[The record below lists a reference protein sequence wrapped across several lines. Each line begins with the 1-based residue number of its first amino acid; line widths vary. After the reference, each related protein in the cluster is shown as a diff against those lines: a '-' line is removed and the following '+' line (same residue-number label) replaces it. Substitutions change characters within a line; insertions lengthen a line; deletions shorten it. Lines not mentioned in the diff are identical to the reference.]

1 MSELSEIEEP
11 DSPCGWPLMAAV
23 RPAIETRR
31 LILRPPVDED
41 AEAIARLANSAAVA
55 RGLVGMPHPYRIE
68 HARVWL
74 AEPVDPRGQRHLVCR
89 KGPRRGADTPIG
101 VLSRSTCTAGS
112 DLAGSAAGWASAIGA
127 RDYAT
132 EACHAAIDYAFVHQ
146 RHERLLFACRVTN
159 PAGRRVIEKCGFQM
173 VAQEL
178 ASVVGNGAAVA
189 IDRFRIDRSTWES
202 IRAWEPLRV
211 HDHEAERAEWGERRE
226 EFQGSGRANLNS
238 DLAILEVPGQIP
250 DALPGTSEY

>member
-1 MSELSEIEEP
+1 MSELSESEEP

-31 LILRPPVDED
+31 LILRPPVDDD
-41 AEAIARLANSAAVA
+41 AETIARLANSAAVA
-55 RGLVGMPHPYRIE
+55 RNLVGMPHPYRIE

-89 KGPRRGADTPIG
+89 KGFDAAPSPIG
-101 VLSRSTCTAGS
+101 VLTLDMHGRVGP
-112 DLAGSAAGWASAIGA
+112 GWIGCWLGE
-127 RDYAT
+127 RHWGQGFAT

-178 ASVVGNGAAVA
+178 ASVVGSGAAVA

-202 IRAWEPLRV
+202 IRGWEPLRV
-211 HDHEAERAEWGERRE
+211 HDHEAERAEWGERH
-226 EFQGSGRANLNS
+226 G
-238 DLAILEVPGQIP
+238 
-250 DALPGTSEY
+250 ALQAPVERI

>member
-41 AEAIARLANSAAVA
+41 AETIARLANSAAVA

-68 HARVWL
+68 HARAWL

-89 KGPRRGADTPIG
+89 KGFDAAPTPIG
-101 VLSRSTCTAGS
+101 VLTLDMHGRVGP
-112 DLAGSAAGWASAIGA
+112 GWIGCWLGE
-127 RDYAT
+127 RHWGQGFAT

-178 ASVVGNGAAVA
+178 ASVVGSGAAVA

-211 HDHEAERAEWGERRE
+211 HDHEAEKAEWSERRG
-226 EFQGSGRANLNS
+226 EFQAPAER
-238 DLAILEVPGQIP
+238 I
-250 DALPGTSEY
+250 

>member
-1 MSELSEIEEP
+1 
-11 DSPCGWPLMAAV
+11 MAAV

-41 AEAIARLANSAAVA
+41 AETIARLANSAAVA
-55 RGLVGMPHPYRIE
+55 RGLVGIPHPYRIE

-89 KGPRRGADTPIG
+89 KGFDAAPTPIG
-101 VLSRSTCTAGS
+101 VLTLDMHGRVGP
-112 DLAGSAAGWASAIGA
+112 GWIGCWLGE
-127 RDYAT
+127 RHWGQGFAT

-178 ASVVGNGAAVA
+178 ASVVGSGAAVA

-211 HDHEAERAEWGERRE
+211 HDHEAEKAEWGERRG
-226 EFQGSGRANLNS
+226 EFQAPVER
-238 DLAILEVPGQIP
+238 I
-250 DALPGTSEY
+250 

>member
-1 MSELSEIEEP
+1 MSELSETEEP

-31 LILRPPVDED
+31 LILRPPVDDD
-41 AEAIARLANSAAVA
+41 AEVIARLANSAAVA
-55 RGLVGMPHPYRIE
+55 RSLIGMPYPYRSE
-68 HARVWL
+68 HARAWL
-74 AEPVDPRGQRHLVCR
+74 AEPVDPRGQRHLICR
-89 KGPRRGADTPIG
+89 KGFDAAPTPIG
-101 VLSRSTCTAGS
+101 VLTLDMHGRTGP
-112 DLAGSAAGWASAIGA
+112 GWIGCWLGE
-127 RDYAT
+127 RHWGQGYAT
-132 EACHAAIDYAFVHQ
+132 EACHAAIDYAFLHQ

-178 ASVVGNGAAVA
+178 ASVVGSGAAVA

-211 HDHEAERAEWGERRE
+211 HDRETERPEWIERRAELGAPAERM
-226 EFQGSGRANLNS
+226 
-238 DLAILEVPGQIP
+238 
-250 DALPGTSEY
+250 

>member
-1 MSELSEIEEP
+1 MSDLSESEEP

-31 LILRPPVDED
+31 LILRPPVDDD
-41 AEAIARLANSAAVA
+41 AETIARLANSAAVA
-55 RGLVGMPHPYRIE
+55 RSLVGMPHPYRIE

-89 KGPRRGADTPIG
+89 KGFDAAPTPIG
-101 VLSRSTCTAGS
+101 VLTLDMHGRVGP
-112 DLAGSAAGWASAIGA
+112 GWIGCWLGE
-127 RDYAT
+127 RHWGQGFAT

-178 ASVVGNGAAVA
+178 ASVVGSGAAVA

-211 HDHEAERAEWGERRE
+211 HDHQAERAEWGERGG
-226 EFQGSGRANLNS
+226 FQAPVER
-238 DLAILEVPGQIP
+238 I
-250 DALPGTSEY
+250 